1 MKITFLNLSK
11 HWLISGEH
19 LYRRGLQ
26 LAVALLLSI
35 WIILMWLGA
44 EQRGEEVRV
53 LHTEQLARVILS
65 QATHEAKIWLAE
77 DNTSGLEGLA
87 HHLQS
92 QDGILE
98 VSIQDEQGRSIVR
111 AGHDLPVQ
119 TYLTSL
125 PTSMWSV
132 PMVSSIDEDGVSRG
146 FLRITFD
153 YNRIMSESQIY
164 QRDYLHKTG
173 FMLFLAALAGALAA
187 TALLKRR
194 PRPIPGPQQKP

>member
-87 HHLQS
+87 YHLQS

-111 AGHDLPVQ
+111 VGHDLPVQ

-132 PMVSSIDEDGVSRG
+132 PMVSSIDEDGINRG

-194 PRPIPGPQQKP
+194 LRAVSEPRQKP